1 MLKASFTTSF
11 AVEERERERKGK
23 GPGALQPLPSF
34 LLLPIS
40 ASCEHESRTR
50 CSFFSLSCLSISQLS
65 AFSSRFSLRFLTRW
79 AAHFLFEV
87 GAKRIRERNV
97 LFLFAISSGPVPARQ
112 LYCAERFHK
121 RRVERHPSALFQR
134 TGKRCTH
141 PRWCPFNSPTSFSSS
156 TSSSHP
162 TASVS
167 FNHSRHLFYLPPPF
181 SPFRLFYYFIYYVF
195 CRSNKETNPGRAD
208 QHVFR
213 STCSDVLRPLEIGR
227 ADENVGKCR
236 TGDKTESYCI
246 SSETFQRPKKMQRNP
261 ILHVFSFE
269 PSTSKTELSLASV

>member
-1 MLKASFTTSF
+1 MRYFK
-11 AVEERERERKGK
+11 EPEKGA
-23 GPGALQPLPSF
+23 PTPADALSIPQPLF
-34 LLLPIS
+34 LLLLLLLI
-40 ASCEHESRTR
+40 
-50 CSFFSLSCLSISQLS
+50 
-65 AFSSRFSLRFLTRW
+65 
-79 AAHFLFEV
+79 
-87 GAKRIRERNV
+87 
-97 LFLFAISSGPVPARQ
+97 RQ
-112 LYCAERFHK
+112 LLFH
-121 RRVERHPSALFQR
+121 SIILDIY
-134 TGKRCTH
+134 
-141 PRWCPFNSPTSFSSS
+141 SI
-156 TSSSHP
+156 
-162 TASVS
+162 
-167 FNHSRHLFYLPPPF
+167 YPPPF